1 MQHISPAIVHVMD
14 EVFDNLKAKSRL
26 EASRSVAIFNY

>member
-1 MQHISPAIVHVMD
+1 MV